1 MAVDA
6 TRPLALDDYFDKH
19 VLQKYNT
26 SGPRYTSYPTA
37 VAFAEDYDSA
47 EVDVAYKTLECS
59 DAANAV
65 SIYIHIPFCH
75 RLCYYCGCNKIV
87 TRHHAKADLYL
98 DYLHK
103 EFLLR
108 STALKGCTIK
118 DVHLGGG
125 TPNFL
130 NIAQMTRLMEMLQA
144 YFTFASDAEYS
155 IELDPRTVTEN
166 YLTHLREL
174 GFTRLSFGIQDANQK
189 VQKAINRV
197 QDSEHIKQLI
207 RQANTLGFGS
217 VNLDLI
223 YGLPHQNETTFDET
237 LQLVKDISPDR
248 VSLFS
253 YAHMPQMFAAQRKIK
268 DEWLPNAS
276 AKFALFRQ
284 AIAFMNRLG
293 YEFIGMDHF
302 AKPNDKLSIAHRRKS
317 LYRNFQGYTTGIANA
332 CVGFGCSSISSVG
345 HIYQQNAKTLNEYYA
360 MLDQNSLP
368 VVKGVVLSEDDS
380 IRRDLIH
387 TLMCNF
393 EVDKERF
400 SAQHKI
406 DFDVYFKT
414 ELDSLDGMQDDN
426 LLTNSLEKIVIHDRG
441 RLIVRNICMSF
452 DQYLAQPMHQMR
464 YSRVI

>member
-1 MAVDA
+1 MAVDTA
-6 TRPLALDDYFDKH
+6 RPLALDDYFDKH
-19 VLQKYNT
+19 ILQKYNT

-37 VAFAEDYDSA
+37 VAFTENYNNNED
-47 EVDVAYKTLECS
+47 DVAYELL
-59 DAANAV
+59 ANSENADSV

-75 RLCYYCGCNKIV
+75 KLCYYCGCNKIV
-87 TRHHAKADLYL
+87 TRHHDKADLYL

-103 EFLLR
+103 EFLLK
-108 STALKGCTIK
+108 SSSLKGCTIK

-130 NIAQMTRLMEMLQA
+130 TIAQMKRLKDMLNA
-144 YFTFASDAEYS
+144 YFTFADNAEFS
-155 IELDPRTVTEN
+155 IELDPRTVTLD
-166 YLTHLREL
+166 YLTRLYAL
-174 GFTRLSFGIQDANQK
+174 GFTRVSFGIQDANHK
-189 VQKAINRV
+189 VQEAINRT
-197 QDSEHIKQLI
+197 QDSAHIKKLI
-207 RQANTLGFGS
+207 AHAKKLGFDS

-223 YGLPHQNETTFDET
+223 YGLPHQNESTFEET
-237 LQLVKDISPDR
+237 LQLVEDISPDR

-268 DEWLPNAS
+268 DDWLPSAT

-284 AIAFMNRLG
+284 AIAFMNALG

-302 AKPNDKLSIAHRRKS
+302 AKTDDKLSIAHRNKT

-332 CVGFGCSSISSVG
+332 CIGFGCSSISSIG
-345 HIYQQNAKTLNEYYA
+345 HIYQQNAKSLNDYYA
-360 MLDQNSLP
+360 MLDQNTLP
-368 VVKGVVLSEDDS
+368 IVKGVVLNQDDV

-393 EVDKERF
+393 EVDKTKF
-400 SAQHKI
+400 GKKHSI
-406 DFDVYFKT
+406 DFDTYFQS
-414 ELDSLDGMQDDN
+414 ELETLESMQQDK
-426 LLTNSLEKIVIHDRG
+426 LLTDNAEKIIVHDRG